1 MVKQGNIVRLKDLR
15 FSYGPKEVLRGV
27 SLDVEAGHFYGL
39 VGPNGSGKTTL
50 LDLILG
56 AKRPLSGSVLIGGK
70 EAGSYNRRELAR
82 ELALVPQEY
91 HINFSF
97 TVEEIILMGRHP
109 YRGRLSSP
117 SVLDRK
123 IAEEVM
129 EKLEL
134 APFRYRFI
142 TQLSGGEKQRVI
154 FARALAQDT
163 PTLLLDEATSNMD
176 IYFTLLCLRNVAE
189 EVEKNGRTVI
199 ATFHD
204 LNLAGG
210 FCDRMVFLKDGCAV
224 AQGQTQDVLN
234 PENVMD
240 TFGVP
245 CSILANPFDGTRQV
259 FFKTSER
266 SESAH

>member
-1 MVKQGNIVRLKDLR
+1 MGREGNIVRVSGLR

-39 VGPNGSGKTTL
+39 VGPNGCGKTTL

-56 AKRPLSGSVLIGGK
+56 AKRPVSGSVLVRGK
-70 EAGSYNRRELAR
+70 EAGGYNRRVLAR

-91 HINFSF
+91 HISFTF

-117 SVLDRK
+117 SVRDRK

-129 EKLEL
+129 ERLEL
-134 APFRYRFI
+134 TPFRQRYI
-142 TQLSGGEKQRVI
+142 TRLSGGEKQRVI

-163 PTLLLDEATSNMD
+163 RILLLDEATSNMD
-176 IYFTLLCLRNVAE
+176 IYYTFLCLRSVAE

-210 FCDRMVFLKDGCAV
+210 FCDRMVFLKEGCAV
-224 AQGQTQDVLN
+224 AQGQTRDVLN
-234 PENVMD
+234 AENVMD

-245 CSILANPFDGTRQV
+245 CTIMTNPIDGTKQV
-259 FFKTSER
+259 FFKTNGR
-266 SESAH
+266 SETAH